1 MIEKKVVTG
10 TLTKAPMIPID
21 FLLILNMRN
30 VGLYFPLMEHGKKL
44 NLSPGN
50 LKKNDKNLFAAKHV
64 ISLQHVPTPF
74 MCLFSLEKCL
84 FGFHFLE
91 NPGGNGSNEN
101 TVSSCPATIPHF
113 LGGKMHKLDKG
124 QNEQEPKTVG
134 ISSLYQSPQTLFHQ
148 SRPVSPGMGS
158 ALELVSRAP
167 SSYVC

>member
-1 MIEKKVVTG
+1 
-10 TLTKAPMIPID
+10 MIPID
-21 FLLILNMRN
+21 FAHAKCWPVFSTNGAWEKTEYITW
-30 VGLYFPLMEHGKKL
+30 K
-44 NLSPGN
+44 SQ
-50 LKKNDKNLFAAKHV
+50 KKNDKHLFAAKHV
-64 ISLQHVPTPF
+64 ISLQHVRTPF